1 MLLFYFWRQLN
12 RKITIF
18 VNFSRVYP
26 TGLSA
31 GDARQA
37 LRRTEV
43 VKSETNEDE
52 AAQEIKQKGDSLR
65 RVPKDENPALRE
77 MDERADVK
85 VFFLCALDVTA
96 FGFET
101 GHPFLIEYTVFFIR
115 KKFIR
120 K

>member
-1 MLLFYFWRQLN
+1 M
-12 RKITIF
+12 ITLF

-43 VKSETNEDE
+43 VKSETNEEDE

-65 RVPKDENPALRE
+65 RVPKDDNPVLRE

-85 VFFLCALDVTA
+85 VCFLCVLGVTA
-96 FGFET
+96 FVYKAGTHFT
-101 GHPFLIEYTVFFIR
+101 FSIVYVTMVSYL
-115 KKFIR
+115 
-120 K
+120 